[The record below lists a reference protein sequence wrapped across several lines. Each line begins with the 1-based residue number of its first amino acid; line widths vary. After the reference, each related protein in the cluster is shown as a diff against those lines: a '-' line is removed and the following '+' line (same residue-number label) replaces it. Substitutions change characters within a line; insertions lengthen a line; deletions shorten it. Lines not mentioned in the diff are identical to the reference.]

1 MVVFHLAASVTGSYC
16 YLQHHC
22 HFLRREGKMSAVKMT
37 STEAYLLQFGVSV
50 LTEIFPMFTKY
61 KWLCRSAKSI
71 WFASLRR
78 SHRRHFG
85 SVGFIL
91 GITVHARKSEADRV
105 RVSSSRLEEK
115 M

>member
-1 MVVFHLAASVTGSYC
+1 
-16 YLQHHC
+16 
-22 HFLRREGKMSAVKMT
+22 MSAVKMT
-37 STEAYLLQFGVSV
+37 STEAYLLQFGVAV
-50 LTEIFPMFTKY
+50 LTEMFPMFTKY
-61 KWLCRSAKSI
+61 KWLCRSAQSL

-105 RVSSSRLEEK
+105 RVSSSKLEEK
-115 M
+115 CKFPPLGLRGCEK